1 MKCKWCGRNTNLAT
15 DSEATV
21 CDGCGL
27 TWRATACLIAV
38 LDGLGY
44 SGSTIGKD
52 IATDLS
58 RVGLGIGDDWRLARC
73 LYQIFRYTNTQLYS
87 FPNLDLLNIPESAK
101 GQFEFVVCSDVLE
114 HVHPPMSRATDGL
127 FELLKPGGF
136 AVVTVPLTNESAAA
150 EFYPD
155 LQRYEEK
162 DGIVTWVDKEGVE
175 RVDESP
181 EFHGGE
187 GLVLAFRIFSHDGL
201 LVTLKDAG
209 FTSVVSPQAVPQIN
223 GHDADHNRYNVYIAR
238 KGL

>member
-1 MKCKWCGRNTNLAT
+1 MI

-21 CDGCGL
+21 CDECGL

-44 SGSTIGKD
+44 SGSAIGKD

-58 RVGLGIGDDWRLARC
+58 RVGIGIGDDWRLARC

-87 FPNLDLLNIPESAK
+87 YPNLDLLNIPKAAR

-114 HVHPPMSRATDGL
+114 HVHPPASRAVNGL

-136 AVVTVPLTNESAAA
+136 AVVTVPLTHESAAA
-150 EFYPD
+150 EFYPN
-155 LQRYEEK
+155 LQTYEEK
-162 DGIVTWVDKEGVE
+162 DGIVTWLDIEGVK
-175 RVDESP
+175 RVDDNP

-187 GLVLAFRIFSHDGL
+187 GLVLAFRIFSADGL
-201 LVTLKDAG
+201 IATLKDAG
-209 FTSVVSPQAVPQIN
+209 FTLVVSPQELPKIN
-223 GHDADHNRYNVYIAR
+223 GWDADRSKFNVYIAR